1 MERCCAVRERLC
13 GADSSPTN
21 ADRKCSCNAVLPHT
35 SSALPRRYSGR
46 LCRACKS
53 KVYLGRR
60 PHDGP
65 GDCVLNL
72 TLYLLPCAPMDM
84 QHTAVLT
91 LVCPAEAGIY
101 YSCLELLVAG
111 RDSDSSGEDDW
122 GTRPLRWPL
131 SSLSAGSECE
141 LLSWS
146 NAKLA

>member
-1 MERCCAVRERLC
+1 
-13 GADSSPTN
+13 
-21 ADRKCSCNAVLPHT
+21 
-35 SSALPRRYSGR
+35 
-46 LCRACKS
+46 
-53 KVYLGRR
+53 
-60 PHDGP
+60 
-65 GDCVLNL
+65 
-72 TLYLLPCAPMDM
+72 MDM

-91 LVCPAEAGIY
+91 LVCPAEAGI